1 MASHAHRLL
10 TSINMTILLSSTP
23 LAYCIEGPGPD
34 GGRLSREVE
43 LIARI
48 RCSFGRAQEYRW
60 TGSVY
65 FHNDRVIKVVHHGWA
80 HRSVRMRC
88 AETGRVIITCKVL
101 EVMRDRTCSARANR
115 QRERIF

>member
-1 MASHAHRLL
+1 MAPHAFRQL
-10 TSINMTILLSSTP
+10 TSINMTILLNSTP

-43 LIARI
+43 LIARVG
-48 RCSFGRAQEYRW
+48 CSVGRAHKCCW

-65 FHNDRVIKVVHHGWA
+65 FHSDRVTKVVHHGWA

-88 AETGRVIITCKVL
+88 AETGRVIIICKEL
-101 EVMRDRTCSARANR
+101 EKMRNRT
-115 QRERIF
+115 